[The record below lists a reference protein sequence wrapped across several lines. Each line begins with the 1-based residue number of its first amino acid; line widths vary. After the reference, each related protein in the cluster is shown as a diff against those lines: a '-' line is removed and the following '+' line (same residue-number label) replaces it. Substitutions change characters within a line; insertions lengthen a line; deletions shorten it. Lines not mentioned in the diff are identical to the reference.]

1 MGNEENYKD
10 LENVIKNW
18 VNPDGFYKK
27 GLFYQKNT
35 CEPLNH
41 SFLKREQVEICHP
54 DNIFLLT
61 SS

>member
-18 VNPDGFYKK
+18 VNPDGFHKK

-61 SS
+61 TT